1 MSDFMVDPRE
11 RIQMLAS
18 QLQNSMQQVQ
28 TVDTQIREI
37 QATISALDVQDET
50 RPIYRQIGPL
60 LLEVGDR
67 SVLKEEL
74 VSSLKTLEEHLI
86 KVQQSEK
93 EIREL
98 YDQAIKSFESQ

>member
-1 MSDFMVDPRE
+1 MVDPRE